1 MKVIVFLATG
11 FEETEAIAT
20 VDVLRRAGFNVTTVS
35 ITGEYDVTS
44 AHNVT
49 IIADTLFEETDFSN
63 IDILVLPGGMPGAKN
78 LKEHEG
84 VRKLLVDFSK
94 DTKKHIGAICAAPMV
109 LGDLGILNGKKA
121 TAYPGFENELKGA
134 TYTAEATTVDGR
146 IITGKGPGFVFE
158 FGLTLVEVLA
168 GKEKREQVAKGL
180 LFSK

>member
-20 VDVLRRAGFNVTTVS
+20 VDVLRRAGFYVTTVS

-109 LGDLGILNGKKA
+109 LGDLGILN
-121 TAYPGFENELKGA
+121 E
-134 TYTAEATTVDGR
+134 
-146 IITGKGPGFVFE
+146 
-158 FGLTLVEVLA
+158 GL
-168 GKEKREQVAKGL
+168 
-180 LFSK
+180 